1 MPERSD
7 LTFRPAA
14 GLAKA
19 LTVFLWLSVAGTVW
33 TAAATWYR
41 LLVQDHAYGSGGAL
55 TVNDWSESAIG
66 LAATVLF
73 IMWLWRVRS
82 NAEFLCRAAHRRGR
96 GWVVG
101 AWFVPVINLW
111 WPKQIVD
118 DVVAASDP
126 RTRPFSPNLNEV
138 RPTRMVLWW
147 WLSWL
152 AANLIGIAGICVQ
165 PYPDALESGAAL
177 AAAILLTLAAALT
190 AVSAWLAVRVI
201 ERIGHDQSSRPPIAW
216 WASDQHLADDR

>member
-1 MPERSD
+1 MPQRSD

-14 GLAKA
+14 GLAKT

-33 TAAATWYR
+33 TAGAAWYR
-41 LLVQDHAYGSGGAL
+41 LLIQDQAHGSGDAL
-55 TVNDWSESAIG
+55 TVNDWIQSAVG
-66 LAATVLF
+66 LAVLVLF
-73 IMWLWRVRS
+73 IVWLWWVRS
-82 NAEFLCRAAHRRGR
+82 NAEFLCRAVHRRGR

-126 RTRPFSPNLNEV
+126 RTRPFTPNLKEV
-138 RPTRMVLWW
+138 RPTRTVLWW

-152 AANLIGIAGICVQ
+152 AANLLQIAAISVE
-165 PYPDALESGAAL
+165 PYPDAPDFGAAL
-177 AAAILLTLAAALT
+177 ATTILLTVAAALT
-190 AVSAWLAVRVI
+190 AVAAWLAVRVI
-201 ERIGHDQSSRPPIAW
+201 ERIGHDQTSRPPVAW
-216 WASDQHLADDR
+216 WASDQYLAGGR